1 LLVSDPASSR
11 TTDDESALPGEISGQ
26 LDVYRHALHLTE
38 RDVVLD
44 AAVWFHTG
52 VAARAAG
59 KADSAMACF
68 KKVIEVD
75 SEQPLAYWELVDLYV
90 QQHLEPAAVVV
101 LSALGE
107 RLAGRGL
114 WLGAV
119 AAWKR
124 ASELAPDDV
133 DVLKSLRDAYGY
145 AGKSNDAAA
154 VQTLLQTLK
163 PGTAPAAEPAAAPAP
178 PHGKDPGPPAART
191 GPPPSR
197 TIETPPVFDPPAAAK
212 PGGARKSE
220 TEPRKAAP
228 AHSAPAPS
236 GAPHAVPS
244 RVRSVEGGKVRKAR
258 EPLLGEIC
266 VAHGWVTEEQVR
278 QAADIQRQSNA
289 RLGRILVEMGAIT
302 EQQLSQGL
310 AEQWGLRYTDLAD
323 TSVEPEIARL
333 IPSYLA
339 RRHGV
344 VAIGRDGNRLVVAM
358 SDPSN
363 VVAIDDIRLLT
374 GLEVDVVISSSAD
387 IDRAQAQ
394 VYGGG
399 GEIEEIL
406 TRSGLEPEITDGERT
421 DETNLE
427 NLRTA
432 VEEAPIIRAVN
443 QILSQAIQSGAS
455 DIHIEPQRTEVKVR
469 LRIDGVLQDLMN
481 PPKSVQAPLISR
493 IKILADMDI
502 AERRLPQDGHIH
514 LRAEGKEF
522 DMRVSTLPTVLGE
535 KVVLR
540 VLDQS
545 STKVALHDIGFAH
558 SILETW
564 EGLITKPYGFILVTG
579 PTGSGKTTTLYTS
592 LARINTPERNIVS
605 VENPVEYQIPRVNQV
620 QVNPKVG
627 LTFASGLRTIL
638 RQDPDVVLIGEIR
651 DRETAEIAV
660 QASMTGHLVLSTI
673 HTNDAP
679 GAVVRLRDMGIEP
692 FLITSSLIGVLAQRL
707 VRVICPK
714 CKEGYVPPVDA
725 LKRLGVDGAQPDDVQ
740 LFRGRGCEACRKTGY
755 KGRIG
760 VFELMVMTDALRALA
775 VTGAPTERLREGAIE
790 EGMRTLKQDAIRK
803 VLEGV
808 TTFEEMLRV
817 VFVSESV

>member
-1 LLVSDPASSR
+1 MAA
-11 TTDDESALPGEISGQ
+11 DDEAGLPNEISGQ

-38 RDVVLD
+38 QDAMLD
-44 AAVWFHTG
+44 AAVWFHMG
-52 VAARAAG
+52 VSSRAGGRGDTAV
-59 KADSAMACF
+59 ACF

-75 SEQPLAYWELVDLYV
+75 PDEPVAYWELVNLYID
-90 QQHLEPAAVVV
+90 QETPEAAVIV
-101 LSALGE
+101 LSTLGE
-107 RLAGRGL
+107 RLAGRGD
-114 WLGAV
+114 WTRAV
-119 AAWKR
+119 AAWKH
-124 ASELAPDDV
+124 AAELAPDDA
-133 DVLKSLRDAYGY
+133 DILKSLQEAYAH
-145 AGKSNDAAA
+145 AGQTQEAST
-154 VQTLLQTLK
+154 VQSILQSIK
-163 PGTAPAAEPAAAPAP
+163 PGGRPPAAPPSGRASSAAPAAPPPTATPRPAAGGKNEVVTRKGAQPRPPAPA
-178 PHGKDPGPPAART
+178 
-191 GPPPSR
+191 
-197 TIETPPVFDPPAAAK
+197 
-212 PGGARKSE
+212 
-220 TEPRKAAP
+220 
-228 AHSAPAPS
+228 SAPAPS
-236 GAPHAVPS
+236 PQPPTRPAAPRGPGDTG
-244 RVRSVEGGKVRKAR
+244 RGRRSR
-258 EPLLGEIC
+258 EPLLGEIL
-266 VAHGWVTEEQVR
+266 VGHQWVTDGQLK
-278 QAADIQRQSNA
+278 QAMEIQRQSNA
-289 RLGRILVEMGAIT
+289 RLGRILVEMGAIS

-310 AEQWGLRYTDLAD
+310 AEQWGLRFTDLSD
-323 TSVEPEIARL
+323 TVVDSEVARL

-344 VAIGRDGNRLVVAM
+344 VAIGREKNRLVVAM
-358 SDPSN
+358 SDPLN

-374 GLEVDVVISSSAD
+374 GLEVEVVIASGAD
-387 IDRAQAQ
+387 INRTQSL

-399 GEIEEIL
+399 GDIDEL
-406 TRSGLEPEITDGERT
+406 MTRAPGTSDPEITDGDHVE
-421 DETNLE
+421 EANIE

-443 QILSQAIQSGAS
+443 QILSQAIQAGAS
-455 DIHIEPQRTEVKVR
+455 DIHIEPHRNEVKVR
-469 LRIDGVLQDLMN
+469 LRIDGVLQDIMS

-514 LRAEGKEF
+514 LRAENKEF
-522 DMRVSTLPTVLGE
+522 DLRVSSLPTVLGE
-535 KVVLR
+535 KIVLR
-540 VLDQS
+540 LLDQS
-545 STKVALHDIGFAH
+545 STRVSLNDIGFTSA
-558 SILETW
+558 LLTTW
-564 EGLITKPYGFILVTG
+564 ESLIAKPYGFLLVTG

-592 LARINTPERNIVS
+592 LTQINTPERNIVS

-707 VRVICPK
+707 VRVICSK
-714 CKEGYVPPVDA
+714 CKEEYVPPADA
-725 LKRLGVDGAQPDDVQ
+725 LKRLGVDAERHSDIH
-740 LFRGRGCEACRKTGY
+740 LFRGRGCDACRKTGY

-760 VFELMVMTDALRALA
+760 VFELMVVSERLRAL
-775 VTGAPTERLREGAIE
+775 VVSGAPTEKLRDAAIE
-790 EGMRTLKQDAIRK
+790 EGMRSLKHDAVQK

>member
-1 LLVSDPASSR
+1 MLVSDSQPSR
-11 TTDDESALPGEISGQ
+11 DDEAGLPSEISGQ
-26 LDVYRHALHLTE
+26 LDVYRHALHLT
-38 RDVVLD
+38 DQDTVLD
-44 AAVWFHTG
+44 AAVWFHLG
-52 VAARAAG
+52 VSSRAAERG
-59 KADSAMACF
+59 DVAVACF

-75 SEQPLAYWELVDLYV
+75 PDEPLAYWELVNLYI
-90 QQHLEPAAVVV
+90 QQQTPEAAVIV

-107 RLAGRGL
+107 RLAGRGD
-114 WLGAV
+114 WSRAV
-119 AAWKR
+119 AAWKH
-124 ASELAPDDV
+124 AAELAPDDADILRALQEAYAHAGQTQEASTLTSILEAV
-133 DVLKSLRDAYGY
+133 TPGAPFLPAPPPDVFAPPELSSGRA
-145 AGKSNDAAA
+145 S
-154 VQTLLQTLK
+154 
-163 PGTAPAAEPAAAPAP
+163 APAPAAAAPA
-178 PHGKDPGPPAART
+178 K
-191 GPPPSR
+191 
-197 TIETPPVFDPPAAAK
+197 
-212 PGGARKSE
+212 
-220 TEPRKAAP
+220 
-228 AHSAPAPS
+228 PAPS
-236 GAPHAVPS
+236 GRP
-244 RVRSVEGGKVRKAR
+244 EGGTRKSSPPRPAAPSPTPGPQSPGRTPAHRAPAETGKGRRSR
-258 EPLLGEIC
+258 EPLLGEIL
-266 VAHGWVTEEQVR
+266 VAHQWVTEGQLK
-278 QAADIQRQSNA
+278 QATDIQRQSNA
-289 RLGRILVEMGAIT
+289 RLGRILVEMSAIT

-310 AEQWGLRYTDLAD
+310 AEQWGLKYTDLAD
-323 TSVEPEIARL
+323 TVVDAEIARL

-344 VAIGRDGNRLVVAM
+344 VAIGREKNRLVVAM
-358 SDPSN
+358 SDPLN

-374 GLEVDVVISSSAD
+374 GLEVEVVIASSAD
-387 IDRAQAQ
+387 INRTQAL

-399 GEIEEIL
+399 GDIDELL
-406 TRSGLEPEITDGERT
+406 TRSGFEPEITDGDHIE
-421 DETNLE
+421 ETNVE
-427 NLRTA
+427 SLRA
-432 VEEAPIIRAVN
+432 SVEEAPIIRAVN

-455 DIHIEPQRTEVKVR
+455 DIHIEPHRSEVKVR
-469 LRIDGVLQDLMN
+469 LRIDGVLQDIMS
-481 PPKSVQAPLISR
+481 PPKSVQNPLISR

-514 LRAEGKEF
+514 LRAENKEY
-522 DMRVSTLPTVLGE
+522 DLRVSTLPTVLGE

-545 STKVALHDIGFAH
+545 STKVSLNEIGFSGA
-558 SILETW
+558 LLATW
-564 EGLITKPYGFILVTG
+564 ETLITKPYGFLLVTG

-592 LARINTPERNIVS
+592 LTQINTPERNIVS

-638 RQDPDVVLIGEIR
+638 RQDPDIVLIGEIR

-707 VRVICPK
+707 VRVICVK
-714 CKEGYVPPVDA
+714 CKESYAPPADA
-725 LKRLGVDGAQPDDVQ
+725 LKRLGVDGERRADIR

-760 VFELMVMTDALRALA
+760 VFELMVMTERLRALVVA
-775 VTGAPTERLREGAIE
+775 GAPTEKLREAAIE
-790 EGMRTLKQDAIRK
+790 EGMRTLRHDAVQK

>member
-1 LLVSDPASSR
+1 MLVSDPQSSR
-11 TTDDESALPGEISGQ
+11 ATDDEAGLPSEVTGQ

-38 RDVVLD
+38 QETVLD
-44 AAVWFHTG
+44 AAVWFHMG
-52 VAARAAG
+52 VSSRAAG
-59 KADSAMACF
+59 RGDVSVVCF

-75 SEQPLAYWELVDLYV
+75 PDEPLAYWELVNLYV
-90 QQHLEPAAVVV
+90 EQETTEAAVIV

-107 RLAGRGL
+107 RLTGRGD
-114 WLGAV
+114 WPRAV
-119 AAWKR
+119 VAWKH
-124 ASELAPDDV
+124 AAELAPDDT
-133 DVLKSLRDAYGY
+133 DILKALQEAYAQTGQTQE
-145 AGKSNDAAA
+145 ASNIKSILSSA
-154 VQTLLQTLK
+154 K
-163 PGTAPAAEPAAAPAP
+163 PGAPSRAAPPPIAPPPAESRPARGHSAPSAASPASPPAAPAKPAASGKVESGPRKGLQPRPPGPAAEPQS
-178 PHGKDPGPPAART
+178 
-191 GPPPSR
+191 PSR
-197 TIETPPVFDPPAAAK
+197 TPAQRGPVD
-212 PGGARKSE
+212 
-220 TEPRKAAP
+220 
-228 AHSAPAPS
+228 S
-236 GAPHAVPS
+236 G
-244 RVRSVEGGKVRKAR
+244 RGRRSR
-258 EPLLGEIC
+258 EPLLGEIL
-266 VAHGWVTEEQVR
+266 VSHEWVTEGQLK
-278 QAADIQRQSNA
+278 QATDIQRQSNA

-310 AEQWGLRYTDLAD
+310 AEQWGLRFTDLAD
-323 TSVEPEIARL
+323 TVVESEVARL

-344 VAIGRDGNRLVVAM
+344 VAIGRERNRLVVAM
-358 SDPSN
+358 SDPLN

-374 GLEVDVVISSSAD
+374 GLEVEVVIASSAD
-387 IDRAQAQ
+387 INRTQSL

-399 GEIEEIL
+399 GDIDDIL
-406 TRSGLEPEITDGERT
+406 TRSPGSEPEISDGDRVE
-421 DETNLE
+421 EVSIE

-455 DIHIEPQRTEVKVR
+455 DIHIEPHRNEVKVR
-469 LRIDGVLQDLMN
+469 LRIDGVLQDIMS

-514 LRAEGKEF
+514 LKAENKEF
-522 DMRVSTLPTVLGE
+522 DLRVSSLPTVLGE
-535 KVVLR
+535 KIVLR
-540 VLDQS
+540 LLDQS
-545 STKVALHDIGFAH
+545 STRVSLEEIGFT
-558 SILETW
+558 SSLLTTW
-564 EGLITKPYGFILVTG
+564 ESLITKPYGFLLVTG

-592 LARINTPERNIVS
+592 LTRINTPERNIVS

-627 LTFASGLRTIL
+627 LSFASGLRTIL

-707 VRVICPK
+707 VRVICSK
-714 CKEGYVPPVDA
+714 CKEAYVPPMDA
-725 LKRLGVDGAQPDDVQ
+725 LKRLGVDAERRADIH
-740 LFRGRGCEACRKTGY
+740 LFRGQGCDACRKTGY

-760 VFELMVMTDALRALA
+760 VFELMVVSERLRAMVVA
-775 VTGAPTERLREGAIE
+775 GAPTEQLRDAAIE
-790 EGMRTLKQDAIRK
+790 EGMRTLKHDAVQK

-817 VFVSESV
+817 VFVSEAV